1 MGWLSRLLGTD
12 KKDGTEKKGLPH
24 SAGRRKFQAQ
34 GTCDVCLVQI
44 PSGVG
49 SLFTTLEVLSSEYFF
64 GHMLNRERA
73 ELYDRDPGGR
83 MLIVLVE
90 KHVRDSTD
98 WCLCPTCAE
107 QLESYRLTGRYWDK
121 KIPLSSNAALAAG
134 YAWLNRF
141 DRWPDAI
148 AFKEE
153 PPPSD
158 GLQCMQCG
166 RRAYRDEQVSL
177 IKAEM
182 FGELRSAN
190 AIVVRFA
197 QDHALQVFCTF
208 CMERALRILAASD
221 AAGAREVSCPS
232 CGQPNSMS
240 RNTPAFGTALIC
252 SQCKA
257 SLVPVKAI
265 PESDRTFPHEK
276 SRCFSGTAAVRYS
289 MHDAHPVVGLT
300 TRLSCRRG
308 ATPCPS
314 TGTRSRRIQTLRSL

>member
-1 MGWLSRLLGTD
+1 VTCVWSKSLQGSARCSRPWKCFRVNTSSDTCSTASEPSSTIGI
-12 KKDGTEKKGLPH
+12 
-24 SAGRRKFQAQ
+24 QAVE
-34 GTCDVCLVQI
+34 C
-44 PSGVG
+44 
-49 SLFTTLEVLSSEYFF
+49 SS
-64 GHMLNRERA
+64 
-73 ELYDRDPGGR
+73 
-83 MLIVLVE
+83 VLVE

-107 QLESYRLTGRYWDK
+107 QLESCRLTGRYWDK

-221 AAGAREVSCPS
+221 AAGAREVSCPT

-252 SQCKA
+252 NQCKA
-257 SLVPVKAI
+257 SLVPVGDTRERPYI
-265 PESDRTFPHEK
+265 P
-276 SRCFSGTAAVRYS
+276 SREVEVFLGYCGCSLLHARCPS
-289 MHDAHPVVGLT
+289 CSRLT
-300 TRLSCRRG
+300 TRLSWRRG
-308 ATPCPS
+308 AIPCPS
-314 TGTRSRRIQTLRSL
+314 TGTRGRRIQTLRLL